1 MKIVRFVVF
10 VCIGAMAVAGAPING
25 YPLNRGGE
33 AALCTEKIVSSGIW
47 VNVLQSGR
55 RTDDPIGYRM
65 QCMYQRFNPLPE
77 NPCEKGLI
85 IHETFLLKLWL
96 FEGDPCRYRIR
107 CCPNIADTSQD
118 VSQ

>member
-10 VCIGAMAVAGAPING
+10 VCIGAMAVAGAPINSVA
-25 YPLNRGGE
+25 LALDGGWE
-33 AALCTEKIVSSGIW
+33 AALCTEKIIGSGIW
-47 VNVLQSGR
+47 VGRGGRLQ
-55 RTDDPIGYRM
+55 
-65 QCMYQRFNPLPE
+65 CAYQRFNPLPE

-85 IHETFLLKLWL
+85 IHEIFLRREEADYGW
-96 FEGDPCRYRIR
+96 PCNYRIR